1 MKGGITMAEEMGTST
16 VETQQEAA
24 VEEQPQ
30 QVEQVEKTYSES
42 ELQDLLQKESDRRVT
57 QALAKQRKE
66 YEKKLSL
73 AALNGNER
81 ADAEKDLTIRD
92 LTEQIETY
100 KRREQVSDLKIALQ
114 AQGLPAS
121 MAEYFNFADENAD
134 AAKYV
139 DSLAKAVQSAVQS
152 EVKRRLSTGKPHTA
166 AAADET
172 ITREQFK
179 AMTLRQ
185 QAELYAKSPE
195 LYKQLIK

>member
-1 MKGGITMAEEMGTST
+1 MAEEMSTSM
-16 VETQQEAA
+16 VETQQEAT
-24 VEEQPQ
+24 VEEQP
-30 QVEQVEKTYSES
+30 QVEQVEKTYSET

-185 QAELYAKSPE
+185 QAELYAKNPE